1 MLKILGSTLI
11 LVASSALGIVSGRE
25 IHSRCKELEE
35 LYKVFTLFQLELKFY
50 QIPIK
55 EVFLKLCNKVDWR
68 YQEWMRDISDTD
80 DFMKTWENTIDKYFK
95 ESHLTKE
102 EKNELKELGKN
113 LGCSEAISL
122 YLSNL
127 ERSIHN
133 TREEEKEKKK
143 LYQSMGVMGGIFLV
157 ILLL

>member
-1 MLKILGSTLI
+1 MLKIFGCCAIIMACTAFG
-11 LVASSALGIVSGRE
+11 VEHGNEVSKHR
-25 IHSRCKELEE
+25 KALEE
-35 LYKVFTLFQLELKFY
+35 LHKIFTLFQLEVQFTK
-50 QIPIK
+50 IPVR
-55 EVFLKLCNKVDWR
+55 EVFIKLLSKADPPYKSWMEDIDHIGNFEEDWSKL
-68 YQEWMRDISDTD
+68 IDTH
-80 DFMKTWENTIDKYFK
+80 FQ

-102 EKNELKELGKN
+102 EKNELKALGKN

-122 YLSNL
+122 YLSSL
-127 ERSIHN
+127 ELSIQN